1 MQKIFI
7 ISGSHRKNSQ
17 SGRMA
22 RIIAGKI
29 ASLGAEADL
38 LDLAQ
43 TPLPFWDE
51 SFWDNPRTGWD
62 EWEGIAARLRRADG
76 LVVISPEWHG
86 MVPSGLKNFFLLA
99 TSRELA
105 DKPGLIVAVSAGA
118 GGAYPVAELRIS
130 SYKNNRLCYLP
141 DHIIIRDVENV
152 FLDPHNMSDSDKYL
166 DGRIAHDLKLL
177 LAYGEALGS
186 VRGANLRDWSSYP
199 NGM

>member
-22 RIIAGKI
+22 HIIAAKL
-29 ASLGAEADL
+29 ATLGAEADL

-62 EWEGIAARLRRADG
+62 EWGVIAARLQRADG

-118 GGAYPVAELRIS
+118 GGAYPVTELRIS

-141 DHIIIRDVENV
+141 DHIIIRDVENM
-152 FLDPHNMSDSDKYL
+152 FLDPDNMSDSDKYL
-166 DGRIAHDLKLL
+166 DGRIKHDLKLL
-177 LAYGEALGS
+177 LAYSKALGGI
-186 VRGANLRDWSSYP
+186 RDAGLRDWSSYP